1 MEADRGRRTVRA
13 ILGLAVAGAIA
24 LAGCGGDEERPKGRD
39 LTALR
44 CPLVS
49 TGEKVGGV
57 DRFEPAKDSFDTAA
71 LIGRQFEK
79 ARAEAAGH
87 GCEVVVAMR
96 DGAGVAVPTD
106 IDPKRIYVYTEDD
119 VVTEIEGVGG
129 GI

>member
-1 MEADRGRRTVRA
+1 MA
-13 ILGLAVAGAIA
+13 
-24 LAGCGGDEERPKGRD
+24 
-39 LTALR
+39 
-44 CPLVS
+44 

-57 DRFEPAKDSFDTAA
+57 DRLEPAKDSFDTAE
-71 LIGRQFEK
+71 LIGRQFET

-87 GCEVVVAMR
+87 GCELVVAMR